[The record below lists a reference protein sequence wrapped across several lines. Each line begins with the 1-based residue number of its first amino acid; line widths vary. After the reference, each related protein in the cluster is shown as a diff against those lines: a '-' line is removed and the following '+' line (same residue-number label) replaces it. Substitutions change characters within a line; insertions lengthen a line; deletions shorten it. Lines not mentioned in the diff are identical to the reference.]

1 MKDNKKQ
8 LLIFIISLIV
18 PVIFSRTIVFLF
30 FTQKSFIKELTNLNI
45 HHVHYGIILVTIA
58 IITLIFYKNNNAT
71 TSISGLGLG
80 LILDEFIPSLLLTT
94 STEEAIIAYNQ
105 GLIPTLILFLL
116 LIGLTILLYK
126 KKNK

>member
-18 PVIFSRTIVFLF
+18 PLIFSRTIVFLF

-80 LILDEFIPSLLLTT
+80 IAARATTPTRDLPPFINL
-94 STEEAIIAYNQ
+94 
-105 GLIPTLILFLL
+105 
-116 LIGLTILLYK
+116 
-126 KKNK
+126 KN